1 MNAPFVVSTVLIG
14 QLLIG
19 GPLTTQSAGP
29 GMATAELHRLTPDI
43 MLIQAAPPLEAAT
56 DRMMR
61 LRQNRAILENALRA
75 PHQPPQAPL
84 QEPMPAAPPA
94 DVQPEQAQPEQGQPE
109 QGQPEQGQP
118 EQGQPEQ
125 ELTAE
130 TQAPV
135 SCEAAAAIVADYGFS
150 DIQATDCAGELYRF
164 SATRDGTAYSIGI
177 TAATGEIAEVNR
189 Q

>member
-1 MNAPFVVSTVLIG
+1 MNAPFIVSTVLIG

-19 GPLTTQSAGP
+19 GPLAAQSAGP
-29 GMATAELHRLTPDI
+29 GMATAGYHSLTPDI
-43 MLIQAAPPLEAAT
+43 MLIQAAPPREAAG

-61 LRQNRAILENALRA
+61 LRQNRAILENVLRA
-75 PHQPPQAPL
+75 PQEPPQELP
-84 QEPMPAAPPA
+84 QEPMPAAPQA
-94 DVQPEQAQPEQGQPE
+94 DVQPDGQPE
-109 QGQPEQGQP
+109 LGM
-118 EQGQPEQ
+118 
-125 ELTAE
+125 TE

-177 TAATGEIAEVNR
+177 TAAAGEIAEVSR

>member
-1 MNAPFVVSTVLIG
+1 VSTVLLG

-19 GPLTTQSAGP
+19 GPLAAQSAGP
-29 GMATAELHRLTPDI
+29 GMATAEFHRLMPDI
-43 MLIQAAPPLEAAT
+43 MLVQAAPLEAAG

-75 PHQPPQAPL
+75 PQELPQEQPQEPA
-84 QEPMPAAPPA
+84 QEPMAAAPPA
-94 DVQPEQAQPEQGQPE
+94 DIQPEQGQPE
-109 QGQPEQGQP
+109 QGTTVEV
-118 EQGQPEQ
+118 
-125 ELTAE
+125 
-130 TQAPV
+130 QAPV

-177 TAATGEIAEVNR
+177 TAAAGEIAEVSR

>member
-94 DVQPEQAQPEQGQPE
+94 DVQPEQ
-109 QGQPEQGQP
+109 GQPEQGQP

>member
-1 MNAPFVVSTVLIG
+1 MNAPFIVSTVLLG

-19 GPLTTQSAGP
+19 GPLAAQSAGP
-29 GMATAELHRLTPDI
+29 GMATAEFHRLTPDI
-43 MLIQAAPPLEAAT
+43 MLIQAAPPLEAAG

-61 LRQNRAILENALRA
+61 LRQNRAILQNALRA
-75 PHQPPQAPL
+75 PQEPPQEPPQEQP
-84 QEPMPAAPPA
+84 QEPAHEPAPAAPPA
-94 DVQPEQAQPEQGQPE
+94 
-109 QGQPEQGQP
+109 
-118 EQGQPEQ
+118 
-125 ELTAE
+125 AE
-130 TQAPV
+130 AQAPV

-177 TAATGEIAEVNR
+177 TAAAGEIAEVNR

>member
-1 MNAPFVVSTVLIG
+1 MNAPFIVSTVLLG

-19 GPLTTQSAGP
+19 GPLAAQSAGP
-29 GMATAELHRLTPDI
+29 GMATAEFHRFTPDI
-43 MLIQAAPPLEAAT
+43 MLIQVAPPLEAAG

-75 PHQPPQAPL
+75 PQEAAQEPPQASP

-94 DVQPEQAQPEQGQPE
+94 DIQPEQGT
-109 QGQPEQGQP
+109 
-118 EQGQPEQ
+118 
-125 ELTAE
+125 TAE
-130 TQAPV
+130 VQAPV

-150 DIQATDCAGELYRF
+150 DIRATDCAGELYRF

-177 TAATGEIAEVNR
+177 TAAAGEIAEVSR

>member
-1 MNAPFVVSTVLIG
+1 MNAPFVVSTVLLG

-19 GPLTTQSAGP
+19 GPLAAQPAGP
-29 GMATAELHRLTPDI
+29 GMGTAEFHRLTPDI
-43 MLIQAAPPLEAAT
+43 MLIQAAPPREAAA

-75 PHQPPQAPL
+75 PQEQA
-84 QEPMPAAPPA
+84 QEPAHEPAPAAPPA
-94 DVQPEQAQPEQGQPE
+94 
-109 QGQPEQGQP
+109 
-118 EQGQPEQ
+118 
-125 ELTAE
+125 AE
-130 TQAPV
+130 AQAPV

-164 SATRDGTAYSIGI
+164 SATRDGTAYSISV
-177 TAATGEIAEVNR
+177 TAAAGEIAEVNR

>member
-1 MNAPFVVSTVLIG
+1 MNAPFIVSTVLLG

-19 GPLTTQSAGP
+19 GPLAAQSAGP
-29 GMATAELHRLTPDI
+29 GMATAEFHRLMPDI
-43 MLIQAAPPLEAAT
+43 MLVQAAPPLDAAG

-61 LRQNRAILENALRA
+61 LRQNRAILQNALRA
-75 PHQPPQAPL
+75 PQASP

-94 DVQPEQAQPEQGQPE
+94 DIQPEQGQPE
-109 QGQPEQGQP
+109 QGQPEQGRP
-118 EQGQPEQ
+118 EQGT
-125 ELTAE
+125 TAE
-130 TQAPV
+130 VQTPV

-150 DIQATDCAGELYRF
+150 DIRATDCAGELYRF

-177 TAATGEIAEVNR
+177 TAAAGEIAEVSR